1 MIGITENIVVSAKW
15 YALRSKPQKERVL
28 HQQVLARKIECFFPR
43 VQVNPENP
51 RAAKVRPYFPSYMFV
66 LVDLNK
72 VGKSTFGW
80 MPFAQGLVSF
90 DGEPAFIPD
99 SLIVALKKRMHEIK
113 NKGGLIFDQLEPGT
127 PIRVIDGPFQG
138 YEAIF
143 DTRLD
148 GQERVRVL
156 LQMLNDRR
164 VPVEMHV
171 GQIAKKK

>member
-1 MIGITENIVVSAKW
+1 
-15 YALRSKPQKERVL
+15 
-28 HQQVLARKIECFFPR
+28 
-43 VQVNPENP
+43 
-51 RAAKVRPYFPSYMFV
+51 MFV
-66 LVDLNK
+66 LVDLNE
-72 VGKSTFGW
+72 VAKSTFRW

-99 SLIVALKKRMHEIK
+99 SLIIALKKRMHEIK

-164 VPVEMHV
+164 VMVEMHV